1 MVSVAGSK
9 IETLQSQSAETIWFE
24 AESYKKIPSFSLIVP
39 VYNEAD
45 IIIESSNVL
54 RRFFGRSDCELI
66 VFDDCSTDGTYNK
79 LKSAVGFSKDSNVRL
94 IRSNTRIGKGGA
106 IKNAVQKA
114 KGQTILIMDA
124 DLSADLRSVTKLVKE
139 AYESGGLVIGERNTS
154 DRSTQGFLR
163 VMMSLVYNVLVRMLF
178 RTGVRD
184 HQCGFKAMRTDT
196 ARRLMAGMQN
206 DGFVFDT
213 ELIVL
218 ARRLNV
224 PVKRVLVKW
233 ADNRPKKSNLKWV
246 RASFTMIKD
255 LFVLK
260 ASGP

>member
-1 MVSVAGSK
+1 VGSVADSQ
-9 IETLQSQSAETIWFE
+9 IEVLWPRTTETSGFE
-24 AESYKKIPSFSLIVP
+24 SESCEKTPSFSLIIP

-54 RRFFGRSDCELI
+54 RRFFGRSNCELV
-66 VFDDCSTDGTYNK
+66 VFDDCSTDGTYDK
-79 LKSAVGFSKDSNVRL
+79 LRSAGAFSKDSKMRL
-94 IRSNTRIGKGGA
+94 IRSSTRIGKGGA
-106 IKNAVQKA
+106 IKDAVQKV
-114 KGQTILIMDA
+114 KGDTILIMDA
-124 DLSADLRSVTKLVKE
+124 DLSADLRGVPELVRE
-139 AYESGGLVIGERNTS
+139 AYESGGLIIGERKAS
-154 DRSTQGFLR
+154 DRSTQGFFR
-163 VMMSLVYNVLVRMLF
+163 VMMSLAYNLLVRMLF

-196 ARRLMAGMQN
+196 ARRLMAEVQN

-218 ARRLNV
+218 ARRLKV

-233 ADNRPKKSNLKWV
+233 ADNRPRRSNLKWV
-246 RASFTMIKD
+246 RASFAMMKD

-260 ASGP
+260 ASGL